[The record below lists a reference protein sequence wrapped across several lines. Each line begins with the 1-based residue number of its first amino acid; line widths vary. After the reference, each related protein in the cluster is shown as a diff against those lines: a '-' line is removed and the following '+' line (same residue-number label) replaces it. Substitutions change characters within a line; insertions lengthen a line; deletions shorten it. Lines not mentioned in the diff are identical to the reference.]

1 MDNEVLIIERQI
13 EMMNIFLGFE
23 QTNRYSISNEA
34 GEPVG
39 FIAEEPRG
47 FLASFSRQLLRT
59 HRPFRALVM
68 DVHGAPV
75 LWLRRPFAFIN
86 SRMFVQRL
94 KDYSTYTPEGEP
106 VLDTFAEVQQRW
118 HPWRRRYDVF
128 LKDTPRRILSLAS
141 ESQPEPDL
149 VQEDF
154 SQFARVDSG
163 FLAWNFSLHDAHG
176 QELGHV
182 GRNFRGFGREVFT
195 DTGQY
200 VVRFGPRPY
209 MDPDTP
215 GLLRQPKLDTDL
227 TMDQRALILSLA
239 VNLDFDFFSR
249 HSEGGHGMGM
259 GLWGMSGE

>member
-1 MDNEVLIIERQI
+1 MDNEVLVIERQI

-47 FLASFSRQLLRT
+47 FIASFSRQLLRT

-94 KDYSTYTPEGEP
+94 KDYSSYTPEGEP

-118 HPWRRRYDVF
+118 HLWRRRYDVF
-128 LKDTPRRILSLAS
+128 LRDKPRRILSLAS
-141 ESQPEPDL
+141 ENQPEPDL
-149 VQEDF
+149 MEEDF

-163 FLAWNFSLHDAHG
+163 FLAWNFSLHDAQG
-176 QELGHV
+176 QELGHI

-215 GLLRQPKLDTDL
+215 GLLRQPRLDTDL

-259 GLWGMSGE
+259 GMWMSGE